1 MLMDAVHNHHF
12 SGSGTRIHPGA
23 DDAVPH
29 VHGRFNSAQGMA
41 IIDIVRII
49 SNGPINPLA
58 SNATSQR
65 GSNPPAAPIVL
76 ESILFILI
84 PGQLKDRPPT
94 LLVPKV
100 LNQAATPYTIPYGET
115 LTMGHKKPTNFRAK
129 SPLPGGPKNASDK
142 ALTKAWRNI
151 DHQL

>member
-49 SNGPINPLA
+49 SNGPIDPLA

-84 PGQLKDRPPT
+84 PGQLKDRSPT
-94 LLVPKV
+94 LLIPWI
-100 LNQAATPYTIPYGET
+100 LNQTAAPHAIPYGET
-115 LTMGHKKPTNFRAK
+115 LTVGHKKPSNFWAK
-129 SPLPGGPKNASDK
+129 RPLPGGPKDAGDQ
-142 ALTKAWRNI
+142 ALTKARRNV
-151 DHQL
+151 DH